1 MSSFLQGENKMKV
14 IIINSPLFRERNK
27 LYDEDSLPPIG
38 LGHIATV
45 LHNAGIDVKLI
56 DAVHQR
62 IPLADLIATLNA
74 LKPDFVASNI
84 FTTNYELVKDLFEG
98 INFKTHFII
107 GGLSTKQL
115 YKDILTWSSTN
126 EIDIITGDGE
136 LITLDIVKNQIKEP
150 PFHSEGNMRVFLV
163 NGKSNYEV
171 KNISNVPLDRSF
183 FLNEPVLHPLG
194 FIEANIVTS
203 RGCIYNCAFCAA
215 ARSLNKEYSI
225 REKSEISIVHELND
239 IITAYPTVNS
249 IRVLDDLFLK
259 TNNTVQKAINVFSNF
274 NLCWRSMAHVMTFNN
289 IDDSIMNDLKAS
301 GCYELFI
308 GIESGSPKILG
319 DINKTKNVE
328 TIINNLTK
336 VFKAGINMKGYFIYG
351 FPDETEEEME
361 MTFQLANKLKEISI
375 SYGTNFRISVF
386 QYRPYHGT
394 QIYHDLEVK
403 GNNLRAQ
410 PILPNEDLSELV
422 GRLQFNFHNGNYS
435 KVDSDTLHHY
445 IYRTINL
452 NDGKIFAGLESQN
465 KVLQK

>member
-1 MSSFLQGENKMKV
+1 MKV
-14 IIINSPLFRERNK
+14 IIINSPLFRDKNG

-38 LGHIATV
+38 LGHIATI

-56 DAVHQR
+56 DAVYQR
-62 IPLADLIATLNA
+62 ISLADLLATVNA

-115 YKDILTWSSTN
+115 YKDIFNWTTNN
-126 EIDIITGDGE
+126 EIDVVTGDGE
-136 LITLDIVKNQIKEP
+136 LITLDIVKNQVKEP
-150 PFHSEGNMRVFLV
+150 AFHTEGNRRLFLV
-163 NGKSNYEV
+163 DGKSKYEV
-171 KNISNVPLDRSF
+171 KDISIVPLDRSF
-183 FLNEPVLHPLG
+183 FLNEPVQHPLG
-194 FIEANIVTS
+194 FTEANIVTS

-215 ARSLNKEYSI
+215 ARSLNKDYSI
-225 REKSEISIVHELND
+225 REKSEISIIEELND
-239 IITAYPTVNS
+239 IITSYPTVNS

-259 TNNTVQKAINVFSNF
+259 TNNSVQKAINVFSNF
-274 NLCWRSMAHVMTFNN
+274 SLSWRSMAHVMTFNS
-289 IDDSIMNDLKAS
+289 IGDLIMNDLKSS

-319 DINKTKNVE
+319 EINKTKNVD
-328 TIINNLTK
+328 TIVTNLTK

-351 FPDETEEEME
+351 FPDETDEDME
-361 MTFQLANKLKEISI
+361 MTFQLALRLKNISMI
-375 SYGTNFRISVF
+375 YGANFRTSVF

-403 GNNLRAQ
+403 GNNLTNKH
-410 PILPNEDLSELV
+410 IVPNKDLSELV

-435 KVDSDTLHHY
+435 KVAIDTLHHY

-452 NDGKIFAGLESQN
+452 NDGKIFAGLAPKSQTLPES
-465 KVLQK
+465 L

>member
-1 MSSFLQGENKMKV
+1 MKI
-14 IIINSPLFRERNK
+14 IIINSPLFREKND

-38 LGHIATV
+38 LGHIATI
-45 LHNAGIDVKLI
+45 LHNDGIDVKLI

-62 IPLADLIATLNA
+62 ISLADLLATLNA

-115 YKDILTWSSTN
+115 YKDILNWTTNN
-126 EIDIITGDGE
+126 EIDVVTGDGE
-136 LITLDIVKNQIKEP
+136 LITLDIVKNQLKEP
-150 PFHSEGNMRVFLV
+150 PFHVEGNRRVFLV
-163 NGKSNYEV
+163 DGKSRYEV
-171 KNISNVPLDRSF
+171 KDISNVPLDRSF
-183 FLNEPVLHPLG
+183 FLNEPVQHPLG
-194 FIEANIVTS
+194 FTEANIVTS

-215 ARSLNKEYSI
+215 ARSLNKDYSI
-225 REKSEISIVHELND
+225 REKSEISIVQELSD
-239 IITAYPTVNS
+239 ILRSYPSVNS

-259 TNNTVQKAINVFSNF
+259 TNNTVQKAINIFSNF
-274 NLCWRSMAHVMTFNN
+274 NLCWRSMAHVMTFNSV
-289 IDDSIMNDLKAS
+289 DDSIMNKLKAS

-319 DINKTKNVE
+319 DINKTKNVD
-328 TIINNLTK
+328 TIIANLTK

-351 FPDETEEEME
+351 FPDETNEDME
-361 MTFQLANKLKEISI
+361 MTFQLANRLKEISM
-375 SYGTNFRISVF
+375 SYGTNFRTSVF

-403 GNNLRAQ
+403 GKNLRVQ
-410 PILPNEDLSELV
+410 QVLPNQELSGLV
-422 GRLQFNFHNGNYS
+422 GRLQFNFHSGNYS
-435 KVDSDTLHHY
+435 KVDDNELHHY

-452 NDGKIFAGLESQN
+452 NDGKIFAGLNPKNQTLPES
-465 KVLQK
+465 L